1 MDFFQ
6 LVKPSTVAKVK
17 VLKEDCQLFS
27 KLFISCQN
35 RECDLQEFFHHEN
48 QSFPASLNIGG
59 RLYVCQKSQLAAIL
73 EAKVTLL
80 DVEPVIDVII
90 IDGSALVHA
99 SPPRTS
105 KTFAEYAEMEF
116 LPKVDHAP
124 KCTID
129 LTLCLTHTRPQAF
142 SLKLDQN
149 EASEIDAVSQGQKS
163 CQETCTTFYVTLK
176 TRLSCLTT
184 WLRRLWNI
192 AMTTESSSQEVP
204 MHSAT
209 IPK

>member
-27 KLFISCQN
+27 KLFISYQN
-35 RECDLQEFFHHEN
+35 RECDLQEFFRHEN

-116 LPKVDHAP
+116 LPKVDQAP
-124 KCTID
+124 KCTIG
-129 LTLCLTHTRPQAF
+129 LTLCLIHK
-142 SLKLDQN
+142 SLRNSIRMRQ
-149 EASEIDAVSQGQKS
+149 
-163 CQETCTTFYVTLK
+163 
-176 TRLSCLTT
+176 
-184 WLRRLWNI
+184 
-192 AMTTESSSQEVP
+192 
-204 MHSAT
+204 
-209 IPK
+209 